1 MEGTFIWKKDFQLP
15 VQFTKLFAAGLW
27 TATLSNLF
35 PVSVLTVYLTHV
47 SLLLPHSHN
56 RPGGRA
62 GGSSTFWRLTLL
74 MKPGWAAG
82 PQGFL
87 WQSHLCATLL
97 ESWANRVLM
106 LVTKI
111 SAGSALN
118 KPRAKPLLMR
128 NDPFSYYFPEMELI
142 KMHLRSFP
150 QTDLYLMKSNQINLK
165 CVFAFVLNS
174 KSRNMIIFHRRL
186 QC

>member
-1 MEGTFIWKKDFQLP
+1 
-15 VQFTKLFAAGLW
+15 
-27 TATLSNLF
+27 
-35 PVSVLTVYLTHV
+35 
-47 SLLLPHSHN
+47 
-56 RPGGRA
+56 
-62 GGSSTFWRLTLL
+62 
-74 MKPGWAAG
+74 
-82 PQGFL
+82 
-87 WQSHLCATLL
+87 
-97 ESWANRVLM
+97 M

-174 KSRNMIIFHRRL
+174 KSRNMIIFHRSL

>member
-1 MEGTFIWKKDFQLP
+1 MEGTFIWKQDFQLP

-27 TATLSNLF
+27 TATLSNLL
-35 PVSVLTVYLTHV
+35 PVSMLTVYLTYV

-56 RPGGRA
+56 RPEGRA

-87 WQSHLCATLL
+87 WQSHLCPTLL

-106 LVTKI
+106 LITKI

-128 NDPFSYYFPEMELI
+128 NGPFSYYFPEMELI

-150 QTDLYLMKSNQINLK
+150 LSDEE
-165 CVFAFVLNS
+165 
-174 KSRNMIIFHRRL
+174 
-186 QC
+186 